1 MLGYSSDEDW
11 RDGKDID
18 PPVARPDARGHPQ
31 PQSSGE
37 IMQQA
42 PDASDLQG
50 WHKQFAAAANNRA
63 WDLAVLTRTP
73 AQDQEML
80 DAAHAS
86 AWHWR
91 AVGTVQH
98 RMRAT
103 MLLAEVHA
111 LLGHGKSA
119 MRHAQEMQTYF
130 LSDKQTPDWE
140 LAFTHAIYAHA
151 AYAAGEHELH
161 RQAYA
166 DAAAAMKAIADDED
180 RSLVAQTFDQVPQP

>member
-1 MLGYSSDEDW
+1 
-11 RDGKDID
+11 
-18 PPVARPDARGHPQ
+18 
-31 PQSSGE
+31 
-37 IMQQA
+37 MQQA
-42 PDASDLQG
+42 PEASDPQG

-111 LLGHGKSA
+111 LLGLGKSA
-119 MRHAQEMQTYF
+119 LRHAQEMRSYF
-130 LSDKQTPDWE
+130 LNESDTPDWE

-151 AYAAGEHELH
+151 ACAAGEHELH
-161 RQAYA
+161 RQTYA
-166 DAAAAMKAIADDED
+166 QAQAAIKAIADDED
-180 RSLVAQTFDQVPQP
+180 RSIVAQTFEQVPPP